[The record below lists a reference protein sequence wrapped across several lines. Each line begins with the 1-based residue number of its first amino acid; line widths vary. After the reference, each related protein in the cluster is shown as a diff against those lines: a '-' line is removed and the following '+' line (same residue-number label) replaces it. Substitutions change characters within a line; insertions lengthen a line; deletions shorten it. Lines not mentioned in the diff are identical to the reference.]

1 MKNRLIITI
10 SDVNSTKSYNIHQ
23 IVKKLALIILLV
35 MCIVLAG
42 SFWFIDTLKTSI
54 TDLNTKMTTLKINK
68 EKEIEILNEKEKV
81 LLIKNKIHALKIEDK
96 VKDIEELS
104 SKLDDIEE
112 IIGLKDDILIDDPI
126 ERVNIAKIT
135 SLERM
140 HMLQVIPSGNPLKQI
155 VVTASF
161 GYRLH
166 PTLRI
171 KKFHRGIDLRAK
183 RKTPVYATADG
194 VVKFVES
201 RNRGNFGRV
210 VKISHNYGFE
220 TVYGHLN
227 KTNVKLGDIVKK
239 GDIIALSGNSGRS
252 TGPHLHYEIKYASMV
267 LNPKNFMKWN
277 LKTYETIFSKERRVK
292 WESLINLINSHKKKQ
307 EQQ

>member
-1 MKNRLIITI
+1 MKNRLIITV
-10 SDVNSTKSYNIHQ
+10 SDVKSTKSYNIHQ

-35 MCIVLAG
+35 TFIVLAG
-42 SFWFIDTLKTSI
+42 SFWFIDALNTSI
-54 TDLNTKMTTLKINK
+54 TNLNTKMTTLQITK

-81 LLIKNKIHALKIEDK
+81 LLIKNKIHALKIADK

-112 IIGLKDDILIDDPI
+112 IIGLKDDILIDPI
-126 ERVNIAKIT
+126 KRVNIAKMT
-135 SLERM
+135 SLERTQ
-140 HMLQVIPSGNPLKQI
+140 MLQVIPSGNPLKKI

-183 RKTPVYATADG
+183 RRTPVYATADG
-194 VVKFVES
+194 VVKFVQS
-201 RNRGNFGRV
+201 RNTGNFGRV

-220 TVYGHLN
+220 TVYGHLI

>member
-1 MKNRLIITI
+1 LKNRLIITV
-10 SDVNSTKSYNIHQ
+10 SDVKSTKSYNIHQ

-35 MCIVLAG
+35 TFIVLAG
-42 SFWFIDTLKTSI
+42 SFWFIDALNTSI
-54 TDLNTKMTTLKINK
+54 TNLNTKMTTLQITK

-81 LLIKNKIHALKIEDK
+81 LLIKNKIHALKIADK

-112 IIGLKDDILIDDPI
+112 IIGLKDDILIDPI
-126 ERVNIAKIT
+126 KRVNIAKMT
-135 SLERM
+135 SLERTQ
-140 HMLQVIPSGNPLKQI
+140 MLQVIPSGNPLKKI

-183 RKTPVYATADG
+183 RRTPVYATADG
-194 VVKFVES
+194 VVKFVQS
-201 RNRGNFGRV
+201 RNTGNFGRV

-220 TVYGHLN
+220 TVYGHLI